1 MTLPQDEINQCV
13 VLREKHNIVL
23 ENRPIPELG
32 LGDVL
37 INVKATGICGSDI
50 HYWLHGGIG
59 DFQLKAPMILGH
71 ESAGIVADVGPGVKH
86 LKVGDRVALEP
97 GVACRLCDQCK
108 SGRYNLCPEMSF
120 AATPPIDGTL
130 CNYYKHAADFCF
142 KLPDHVSLE
151 EGALIEPLSV
161 GIHSARRANIKSGD
175 RVIVFGAG
183 PVGLLC
189 AAAAKAA
196 GAGHVTIA
204 DLVPSRLEF
213 AKTYYTDSQ
222 VLLQRP
228 NAGEPNMEYSRRM
241 TQEIL
246 KTEELADAVIDCTG
260 AETCVQMSVLLS
272 KNGGSVVLVGMGG
285 SVQALPISEISSRE
299 VDIKGI
305 FRYCNTYAT
314 AVKMLASGIIDVKP
328 LITHSYPLSDSV
340 EAFKHVKE
348 GRDGAIKVQI
358 IG

>member
-1 MTLPQDEINQCV
+1 MLPQNETNQCV
-13 VLREKHNIVL
+13 VLREKNNIVI
-23 ENRPIPELG
+23 ENRPIPTLKAGE
-32 LGDVL
+32 VL
-37 INVKATGICGSDI
+37 INVKATGICGSDV

-59 DFQLKAPMILGH
+59 SFQLKAPMILGH
-71 ESAGIVADVGPGVKH
+71 ESAGIVAAVGENVKN

-97 GVACRLCDQCK
+97 GVACRMCEQCK
-108 SGRYNLCPEMSF
+108 SGRYNLCPDMAF

-161 GIHSARRANIKSGD
+161 GIHAARRANITAGD
-175 RVIVFGAG
+175 RVIIFGAG

-196 GAGHVTIA
+196 GAGHVTIT

-213 AKTYYTDSQ
+213 AKTYCTDSQ

-228 NAGEPNMEYSRRM
+228 NPGEPNMDYARRM
-241 TQEIL
+241 AAAIL
-246 KTEELADAVIDCTG
+246 ETEELADAVIDCTG

-272 KNGGSVVLVGMGG
+272 KNGGQVVLVGMG
-285 SVQALPISEISSRE
+285 SSIQALPISEISSRE

-314 AVKMLASGIIDVKP
+314 AVKMLASGSVDVKP
-328 LITHSYPLSDSV
+328 LITHSYPLQDAV
-340 EAFKHVKE
+340 KAFEHVKE

-358 IG
+358 LG

>member
-1 MTLPQDEINQCV
+1 M
-13 VLREKHNIVL
+13 
-23 ENRPIPELG
+23 
-32 LGDVL
+32 
-37 INVKATGICGSDI
+37 
-50 HYWLHGGIG
+50 
-59 DFQLKAPMILGH
+59 
-71 ESAGIVADVGPGVKH
+71 
-86 LKVGDRVALEP
+86 
-97 GVACRLCDQCK
+97 
-108 SGRYNLCPEMSF
+108 
-120 AATPPIDGTL
+120 
-130 CNYYKHAADFCF
+130 
-142 KLPDHVSLE
+142 SLE
-151 EGALIEPLSV
+151 EAALIEPLSV

-175 RVIVFGAG
+175 RVFVFGAG

-213 AKTYYTDSQ
+213 AKNYSTDSQ

-228 NAGEPNMEYSRRM
+228 QSGEPNMEYSRRM
-241 TQEIL
+241 AKEIL

-305 FRYCNTYAT
+305 FRYCN
-314 AVKMLASGIIDVKP
+314 V
-328 LITHSYPLSDSV
+328 SV
-340 EAFKHVKE
+340 
-348 GRDGAIKVQI
+348 
-358 IG
+358 

>member
-1 MTLPQDEINQCV
+1 MSPPQGEINQCV
-13 VLREKHNIVL
+13 ILREKNDIVL
-23 ENRPIPELG
+23 ENRPIPQLDN
-32 LGDVL
+32 GDVL
-37 INVKATGICGSDI
+37 INIKATGICGSDI

-59 DFQLKAPMILGH
+59 DFQLKAPMVLGH
-71 ESAGIVADVGPGVKH
+71 ESAGIVAKVGPGVKN

-97 GVACRLCDQCK
+97 GVCCRMCEQCK
-108 SGRYNLCPEMSF
+108 KGRYNLCPEMAF

-151 EGALIEPLSV
+151 EATLIEPLSV

-175 RVIVFGAG
+175 HVFVFGAG

-213 AKTYYTDSQ
+213 AKNYYTDAQ

-228 NAGEPNMEYSRRM
+228 QPGEPNMEYSRRM
-241 TQEIL
+241 AKEIL
-246 KTEELADAVIDCTG
+246 KTESLADAVIDCTG

-272 KNGGSVVLVGMGG
+272 KSGGSVVLVGMGG
-285 SVQALPISEISSRE
+285 SVQALPISEISARE

-305 FRYCNTYAT
+305 FRYCNTYST
-314 AVKMLASGIIDVKP
+314 GVEMLASGAIDVKP
-328 LITHSYPLSDSV
+328 LITHTYQLHDAV

-348 GRDGAIKVQI
+348 NRDGAIKVQI